1 MTTTGPTDAA
11 TPRPATDLEPWARA
25 LLRCPV
31 TGAELV
37 DGVGEDGAAVLV
49 STDPERP
56 LVYPVV
62 DGIPVLLVDEAR
74 PARS

>member
-1 MTTTGPTDAA
+1 MTA
-11 TPRPATDLEPWARA
+11 TPGPATDLEPWARA

-37 DGVGEDGAAVLV
+37 DGTDDEGAPALV

-74 PARS
+74 PAT

>member
-1 MTTTGPTDAA
+1 MTSTD
-11 TPRPATDLEPWARA
+11 RPATDLEPWARA

-31 TGAELV
+31 SGAELV
-37 DGVGEDGAAVLV
+37 DGVAADGSPVLV

-56 LVYPVV
+56 LQYPVV

-74 PARS
+74 PAS